1 MKIVILDKMTLG
13 ADIELSDIEA
23 LGECTVYDNIDDGL
37 IASALSEAD
46 ICVTNKKVLG
56 GHNLKGCKNLK
67 LICLFATGFNN
78 VDIDF
83 CASRG
88 IKVRNIP
95 GYCTESVCQHTFA
108 LLLALMEQIRYYDDF
123 VKSGKYS
130 ESGLANHLGRPFTE
144 ISGKRWGIIGM
155 GNIGREVAKVAE
167 AFGAEVVYSSVTG
180 AKRREEYDEV
190 TMEELVKTSDII
202 SIHSPLNDNT
212 KNLIDIEKLKTM
224 KKSAFLVNTG
234 RGAIIDSKALVYA
247 VDNGYIK
254 GAAIDVYPKEPI
266 DIDDPFMEVRHK
278 ERFVFSPHIAWGS
291 VEARRRCVELTAEN
305 IKAFIRGESL
315 NDVW

>member
-13 ADIELSDIEA
+13 EDIGISDIEA
-23 LGECTVYDNIDDGL
+23 LGECTVYDNIDDKL
-37 IASALSEAD
+37 IAAALSDAD
-46 ICVTNKKVLG
+46 ICITNKKVLG
-56 GHNLKGCKNLK
+56 KHNLKDCKSLK

-95 GYCTESVCQHTFA
+95 GYCTKSVCQHTFA
-108 LLLALMEQIRYYDDF
+108 LLLALMEQIIYYDDF

-155 GNIGREVAKVAE
+155 GDIGREVAKVARS
-167 AFGAEVVYSSVTG
+167 FGAEVVFSRVTG

-190 TMEELVKTSDII
+190 TMEELIKTSDII

-212 KNLIDIEKLKTM
+212 KNLIDMEKLKMM
-224 KKSAFLVNTG
+224 KKSAFLINTG
-234 RGAIIDSKALVYA
+234 RGGIVDSGALVHA

-254 GAAIDVYPKEPI
+254 GAAVDVYPKEPI
-266 DIDDPFMEVRHK
+266 DKDDPFMKALNK

-291 VEARRRCVELTAEN
+291 VEARRRCVALTAEN
-305 IKAFIRGESL
+305 IKSFIKGESL